1 MKYNSIFSIPVS
13 SKRQNSMRR
22 RFILFSS
29 FLFLIIFILGSMA
42 FIVLMGRI
50 LHRNTGHQLM
60 QTVEIERLKLEA
72 SVNSEIAI
80 LLKMSSSHLIIQH
93 FLNPN
98 DEELKKITFED
109 IEGYRRSF
117 ASQSLFWVKDADKEF
132 WLDSKYAYTVDPD
145 DPEHYWYNMTMYE
158 TERYNFNINYN
169 PNLRVTN
176 LWINA
181 PVFDSQYKPIGM
193 LGTGVNLSDFINA
206 IYQSY
211 SGKAELYFFNAAG
224 EITGAEDVDLV
235 AEKVNITGKFGKTGE
250 EIFIESKKLNTGE
263 IKNIN
268 TSEWDGIAS
277 FGYIP
282 ALNWYI
288 AAIQRFTII
297 DSLRTGMSV
306 LFIAINAVILTVVII
321 FNIFIFG
328 MLEPLNRMVKV
339 IIQNFSDLN
348 LAEDTHVYKKDEI
361 GTLGELFYLTIID
374 QLTGIYNRR
383 YFDGNIKRIIKS
395 NSRAGGSLSVLM
407 IDVDFFK
414 EYNDTYGHDAGDN
427 CLKIIANVLAA
438 SITRTEDFVA
448 RYGGEEFVV
457 ILPNADRKGAQ
468 VVAEYILDKVRE
480 CKIPHG
486 KSNIAE
492 YVTVS
497 IGGTAGIVYHLQ
509 HGSDYIKRADKALYE
524 SKNKGRNRYTF
535 VYLEE

>member
-1 MKYNSIFSIPVS
+1 
-13 SKRQNSMRR
+13 
-22 RFILFSS
+22 
-29 FLFLIIFILGSMA
+29 
-42 FIVLMGRI
+42 MGRI